1 MNTNLFKKAGSRS
14 TAIPQPD
21 TDPNVQKLAELR
33 TQIKGLESELEPVRL
48 AVTEHARDI
57 WLAHNRNSP
66 DPRSSVQFG
75 DAFRVTFSAQWSNP
89 EVLPEELRVKRIGF
103 KLDSEPVE
111 DQAGLVSALRKLAV
125 DYPGLKV
132 SVGLDVSDVKKSDG
146 LDTRLLAMQAK
157 FPGLGIEV
165 KEAWAPVEDFDVRR
179 HRDLTPKQNVDL
191 ERAGLGTKVTI
202 K

>member
-1 MNTNLFKKAGSRS
+1 MNLTQFKKAGSRS

-21 TDPNVQKLAELR
+21 TDPNVQKLAALR
-33 TQIKGLESELEPVRL
+33 ARIKDLESELEPVRL
-48 AVTEHARDI
+48 AVTEQAREV

-66 DPRSSVQFG
+66 DPRSTVQYG

-89 EVLPEELRVKRIGF
+89 EVLPEEFRTRKIGF
-103 KLDSEPVE
+103 KLDSAPVE
-111 DQAGLVSALRKLAV
+111 DQPGLVSALRKLAV
-125 DYPGLKV
+125 DFPGLKV
-132 SVGLDVSDVKKSDG
+132 SIGLDVSEVTKPDG

-165 KEAWAPVEDFDVRR
+165 KEAWAPVPDFDVRR
-179 HRDLTPKQNVDL
+179 HRDLTPKQNLDL
-191 ERAGLGTKVTI
+191 ERSGLGTKVTI